1 MRKFLLAS
9 AAVIGVA
16 FSGTAEASYSFTVYT
31 ANQSGVQFQ
40 ARPNAPGFNFGGAI
54 MATFDY
60 SGPLN
65 FSWTG
70 AQNSNSAGDL
80 NSAFFGANAAGI
92 SNFVGSGT
100 LGAPANADFNG
111 LANFLAS
118 SGSAS
123 GYQYGSFYIIEL
135 GTLAAG
141 TILTIRHD
149 DGISVYQGTTQIGS
163 TVAGPTSVITE
174 QVVIT
179 TTGATTLYYGRQ
191 NGSPSILQ
199 VAVPEPATLGL
210 LGAGLLGL
218 GFAARRRKA
227 G

>member
-1 MRKFLLAS
+1 MRKLLLAG
-9 AAVIGVA
+9 AAAIGVA
-16 FSGTAEASYSFTVYT
+16 FAGTAEASYSFTVYT
-31 ANQSGVQFQ
+31 ANQGGAQFQ
-40 ARPNAPGFNFGGAI
+40 ARPGAPGFNMGSAI
-54 MATFDY
+54 SATFTY
-60 SGPLN
+60 SGPLD
-65 FSWTG
+65 FSFTG
-70 AQNSNSAGDL
+70 AQNSTSAGDL

-92 SNFVGSGT
+92 SNYVGSGT
-100 LGAPANADFNG
+100 LGAPANANFNG

-123 GYQYGSFYIIEL
+123 NYQYGSFYIIDL
-135 GTLAAG
+135 GVLAAG

-149 DGISVYQGTTQIGS
+149 DGMSVYQGATQVGN

-191 NGSPSILQ
+191 NGAPSVLQ